1 MHAYLS
7 VSVCVWQCE
16 TESRERVS
24 TACVCVTIKSVCP
37 CRTGVCP
44 SPGLGAEAVIPV
56 RLPAGGSQ
64 QSSISHCWGQ
74 TSVSVSLSPS
84 GCVCCCCCHC
94 CSHRQRWLIELEKP
108 SSKSCPC
115 SLVLSSLHLY
125 SSSYCL
131 GPPLSPSPLLSHL
144 SLSASSTPPLDAQL
158 LGRGTYPLPG
168 SRCCGGEV
176 GSEAGG
182 RVSVCLSL
190 SRSRLWARAGRAS
203 LTGLHAVQPALP
215 AGR

>member
-1 MHAYLS
+1 M
-7 VSVCVWQCE
+7 
-16 TESRERVS
+16 
-24 TACVCVTIKSVCP
+24 
-37 CRTGVCP
+37 CP
-44 SPGLGAEAVIPV
+44 SPRLGAEAVIPV

-64 QSSISHCWGQ
+64 QSSISHYWVR

-84 GCVCCCCCHC
+84 GCVCCCCRC
-94 CSHRQRWLIELEKP
+94 CSHRQRWLIELDKP

-115 SLVLSSLHLY
+115 SLVLSSLHFY

-131 GPPLSPSPLLSHL
+131 GPPVSPFPTPPPFVP
-144 SLSASSTPPLDAQL
+144 SASSTPPLDAQL
-158 LGRGTYPLPG
+158 LGRGTCPLPG

-190 SRSRLWARAGRAS
+190 SRSRLWARAG
-203 LTGLHAVQPALP
+203 
-215 AGR
+215 